1 MPPRRFERIALP
13 QLLVAGCAVVFGV
26 CVLFEHAQA
35 QPTGPIPA
43 PPRNRRPSIH
53 PIPVLCLKR
62 LTRRLRLQRQAPFQV
77 RLDRQ

>member
-26 CVLFEHAQA
+26 CVLFEHAKHSLPVQYRHRR
-35 QPTGPIPA
+35 
-43 PPRNRRPSIH
+43 RNRRPSIH